1 MKSRGTMIVLA
12 VMIVAA
18 FALTSC
24 GGGKATEIKIG
35 GISPLT
41 GEAATFGQSTKNGME
56 LAVEEWNAA
65 GGVRGKQVKL
75 IVEDDKGDPAEGAAV
90 FSKLI
95 EQDKVV
101 AIVGGITSRVALA
114 GAPIAQAAKVP
125 MVTPTATNEKV
136 TQVGDYIFR
145 SCFIDPFQGSVM
157 AKFAVQDLGILNAG
171 VIFDL
176 GNDYSK
182 GLAETFSASL
192 TSLGGQVLASEGY
205 PSGATD
211 FKAQLT
217 KIVQAKPEAVYIP
230 AYYNDVGLIA
240 KQIRELGYE
249 GKLLGCDG
257 WDSSELVNIGGTAV
271 DGGFFTNH
279 YSKDDTRP
287 VVQDIVRK
295 YSAKYG
301 APPDALAVLAYDGM
315 NILLDAVKRAGK
327 TNNEAIRDALKTTD
341 LACVGGQ
348 IRYDENRNPVK
359 SVVIIEMKD
368 GQQVYRT
375 TVEP

>member
-65 GGVRGKQVKL
+65 GGVLGKQVKL

-95 EQDKVV
+95 DQDKVV

>member
-65 GGVRGKQVKL
+65 GGVLGKQIKL

-301 APPDALAVLAYDGM
+301 APPDALAVLAYDGT
-315 NILLDAVKRAGK
+315 NILLDAIKRAGK

-348 IRYDENRNPVK
+348 IRYDENRNPGK

>member
-1 MKSRGTMIVLA
+1 MKTRLTKMVPVMAVL
-12 VMIVAA
+12 VALA
-18 FALTSC
+18 MASC
-24 GGGKATEIKIG
+24 GGGKSAEIKIG
-35 GISPLT
+35 AVSPLT

-56 LAVEEWNAA
+56 LAVGEWNAA
-65 GGVRGKQVKL
+65 GGVLGKQIKL
-75 IVEDDKGDPAEGAAV
+75 IVEDDKADPAEGASV

-114 GAPIAQAAKVP
+114 GAPIAQAAKIP

-136 TQVGDYIFR
+136 TQIGDYIYR
-145 SCFIDPFQGSVM
+145 SCFIDPFQGTVA
-157 AKFAVQDLGILNAG
+157 AKFAMEGLSLKSVG

-182 GLAETFSASL
+182 GLAETFTASL
-192 TSLGGQVLASEGY
+192 QALGGQVAASEGY

-217 KIVQAKPEAVYIP
+217 KIVQSKPDSLYIP

-240 KQIRELGYE
+240 KQARELGFK
-249 GKLLGCDG
+249 GVLIGSDG
-257 WDSSELVNIGGTAV
+257 WDSSELVSIGGTAV
-271 DGGFFTNH
+271 EGGFFTNH

-287 VVQDIVRK
+287 EVQAIVQK
-295 YSAKYG
+295 YSAKFG
-301 APPDALAVLAYDGM
+301 AAPDALAVLAYDGM
-315 NILLDAVKRAGK
+315 NIMLDAIKRAGK
-327 TNNEAIRDALKTTD
+327 TSGEAIRDALKATD

-348 IRYDENRNPVK
+348 IRYDEFRNPVK

-368 GQQVYRT
+368 GQQVYKT
-375 TVEP
+375 TINP

>member
-24 GGGKATEIKIG
+24 GGGTATEIKIG

-65 GGVRGKQVKL
+65 GGVLGKQVKL

-368 GQQVYRT
+368 GQQVYRA

>member
-65 GGVRGKQVKL
+65 GGVLGKQIKL

-301 APPDALAVLAYDGM
+301 APPDALAVLAYDGT
-315 NILLDAVKRAGK
+315 NILLDAIKRAGK

-368 GQQVYRT
+368 GQQVYRA

>member
-65 GGVRGKQVKL
+65 GGVLGKQVKL

-171 VIFDL
+171 GIFDL

-368 GQQVYRT
+368 GQQVYRA

>member
-12 VMIVAA
+12 VMVAAA

-24 GGGKATEIKIG
+24 GGGKTSEIKIG

-41 GEAATFGQSTKNGME
+41 GEAATFGQSTKNGMS

-65 GGVRGKQVKL
+65 GGVLGKQVKL

-101 AIVGGITSRVALA
+101 AILGGITSRVALA

-125 MVTPTATNEKV
+125 MMTPTATNEKV

-157 AKFAVQDLGILNAG
+157 AKFAVENLTLLNAG

-192 TSLGGQVLASEGY
+192 VSLGGQVLASEGY

-240 KQIRELGYE
+240 KQIRELGYT
-249 GKLLGCDG
+249 GVLLGCDG
-257 WDSSELVNIGGTAV
+257 WDSSELVNIGGDAV
-271 DGGFFTNH
+271 EGGFFTNH

-287 VVQDIVRK
+287 VVQDIVSK
-295 YSAKYG
+295 YTTKFG
-301 APPDALAVLAYDGM
+301 AAPDALAVLAYDGM
-315 NILLDAVKRAGK
+315 NILLDAIKRAGK

-359 SVVIIEMKD
+359 SVVIIEMKG
-368 GQQVYRT
+368 GQQVYRA

>member
-65 GGVRGKQVKL
+65 GGVLGKQVKL

-368 GQQVYRT
+368 GQQVYRA

>member
-1 MKSRGTMIVLA
+1 MKTRIFVVMAVLA
-12 VMIVAA
+12 AVLMA
-18 FALTSC
+18 SC
-24 GGGKATEIKIG
+24 GGAKSAEIKIG
-35 GISPLT
+35 AVSPLT
-41 GEAATFGQSTKNGME
+41 GEAATFGLSTKNGME

-65 GGVRGKQVKL
+65 GGLLGKKIKL

-95 EQDKVV
+95 QQDKVV

-125 MVTPTATNEKV
+125 MISPTATNEKV

-145 SCFIDPFQGSVM
+145 SCFIDPFQGTV
-157 AKFAVQDLGILNAG
+157 AARFAYNDLSIRKAAE
-171 VIFDL
+171 IFDF

-182 GLAETFSASL
+182 GLAETFKASL
-192 TSLGGQVLASEGY
+192 ESLGGQVVASEGY

-217 KIVQAKPEAVYIP
+217 KIVQAKPDCLYIP

-240 KQIRELGYE
+240 KQARELGYK
-249 GKLLGCDG
+249 GPLVGSDG
-257 WDSSELVNIGGTAV
+257 WDSSELVKIAGNSV

-287 VVQDIVRK
+287 VVQSVVQK
-295 YSAKYG
+295 YSGKYG
-301 APPDALAVLAYDGM
+301 AAPDALAVLAYDGM
-315 NILLDAVKRAGK
+315 NIMLDAIKRAGK
-327 TNNEAIRDALKTTD
+327 TNNEAIRDSLKATD
-341 LACVGGQ
+341 LAAVGGQ
-348 IRYDENRNPVK
+348 IRFDEFRNPVK
-359 SVVIIEMKD
+359 SVVIIEIKD
-368 GQQVYRT
+368 GQQVYKT
-375 TVEP
+375 TVNP

>member
-65 GGVRGKQVKL
+65 GGVLGKQVKL

>member
-65 GGVRGKQVKL
+65 GGVLGKQVKL

-327 TNNEAIRDALKTTD
+327 TNNEAIRDALKTAD

-368 GQQVYRT
+368 GQQVYRA

>member
-12 VMIVAA
+12 IMIVAA

-65 GGVRGKQVKL
+65 GGVLGKQVKL

-368 GQQVYRT
+368 GQQVYRA

>member
-65 GGVRGKQVKL
+65 GGVLGKQVKL

-230 AYYNDVGLIA
+230 AYYNDGGLIA